1 MPFYLN
7 LRIIFSLILLLILIV
22 SAIFF
27 FAVFAILL
35 IPLTFL
41 FFLFRKSI
49 LRNFFIKNFN
59 VNTSSSYKKQNKN
72 DFYENIDNYIE
83 VDYEI
88 KKEKNIKN

>member
-59 VNTSSSYKKQNKN
+59 VNTSSSYKKHNKN
-72 DFYENIDNYIE
+72 DFYENADNYIE